1 MSIFNSLISA
11 PHNKSGLWLHN
22 LIRSYS
28 LLNFLF
34 GSSGSSAHF
43 VSLEEQGK
51 SGDFWK
57 MLSPK
62 EQYSDEAEVFTV
74 RSYFMMM
81 GQVFIMLAALLI
93 FLIWIFASVLQ
104 SNTKAEIF
112 INAELAPAEKSEIKY
127 SLSKQDSLEEMQ
139 ATLEATPWIRHA
151 TIKKHAGV
159 DNPIILI
166 EIEKSMPLG
175 RLDSQRLVFM
185 NAESISVIAY
195 EDDNGINSG
204 EQNIPLIKGDF
215 YDKVLNAQPVAT
227 EMTMTMTMSMSMSM
241 TMRRA
246 AQILSTANIEVSE
259 YSISPSGVLLI
270 IFENNGVIRLGASD
284 HTGRLSRLQK
294 FLQSYPSDL
303 ARIKSIDLRY
313 DNKIAVSYKGG
324 SKA

>member
-1 MSIFNSLISA
+1 M
-11 PHNKSGLWLHN
+11 
-22 LIRSYS
+22 
-28 LLNFLF
+28 F
-34 GSSGSSAHF
+34 GSSDSSAYLL
-43 VSLEEQGK
+43 SDEEQGK

-57 MLSPK
+57 ILSPK
-62 EQYSDEAEVFTV
+62 EQYNDEVEVFTMS
-74 RSYFMMM
+74 SYFTMMA
-81 GQVFIMLAALLI
+81 QVFIMLAALLI

-112 INAELAPAEKSEIKY
+112 INTELAPAESSEIKY

-151 TIKKHAGV
+151 IIKKHAGV
-159 DNPIILI
+159 DNPLILI
-166 EIEKSMPLG
+166 KIEKSMPLG

-185 NAESISVIAY
+185 NDESISVIAY

-215 YDKVLNAQPVAT
+215 YDKVLNAQPAAT
-227 EMTMTMTMSMSMSM
+227 EMTMSMSMSM

-284 HTGRLSRLQK
+284 HTGRLSRLQR

>member
-1 MSIFNSLISA
+1 MSIFDFLISA
-11 PHNKSGLWLHN
+11 PNNKGGLWLYN
-22 LIRSYS
+22 LSRSYY
-28 LLNFLF
+28 LLKFLF
-34 GSSGSSAHF
+34 GSSDSSAYLLLH
-43 VSLEEQGK
+43 EEQGK

-139 ATLEATPWIRHA
+139 ATLEATPWIRRA

-159 DNPIILI
+159 DNPLILI

-185 NAESISVIAY
+185 NDESISVITY

-215 YDKVLNAQPVAT
+215 YDEVLNAQPAAT
-227 EMTMTMTMSMSMSM
+227 EMTMSMSM

-284 HTGRLSRLQK
+284 HTGRLSRLQR
-294 FLQSYPSDL
+294 FLQLYSSDL

-313 DNKIAVSYKGG
+313 DNKIAVSYKGD

>member
-1 MSIFNSLISA
+1 MSILSFLVSA
-11 PHNKSGLWLHN
+11 PHNKGDLWLYN
-22 LIRSYS
+22 LSRSYY
-28 LLNFLF
+28 LLKFLF
-34 GSSGSSAHF
+34 GSSGSSAYLLSH
-43 VSLEEQGK
+43 EEQGK

-57 MLSPK
+57 ILSPK
-62 EQYSDEAEVFTV
+62 EQYSDEAEVFTIS
-74 RSYFMMM
+74 SYFMMM

-104 SNTKAEIF
+104 NNNKAEIF
-112 INAELAPAEKSEIKY
+112 INTELVPAEMTEIKY

-139 ATLEATPWIRHA
+139 ATLEATTWIRSA
-151 TIKKHAGV
+151 TIKKHVGV
-159 DNPIILI
+159 DNPLILI
-166 EIEKSMPLG
+166 EIEKSIPLG

-185 NAESISVIAY
+185 NDESISVIAY
-195 EDDNGINSG
+195 EDDKGINGG
-204 EQNIPLIKGDF
+204 EQKIPLIKGDF
-215 YDKVLNAQPVAT
+215 YEEVPNAQPATT
-227 EMTMTMTMSMSMSM
+227 EMTMTMSM

-270 IFENNGVIRLGASD
+270 IFENKGVIRLGASD
-284 HTGRLSRLQK
+284 HTGRLSRLQR

-313 DNKIAVSYKGG
+313 DNKIAVSYKGA